1 MIPTMRYLLS
11 LLVVLGAS
19 PLLTAQLPEPVPV
32 VKDKDPASL
41 FFRRVFVPTKDLPS
55 LIKGSVPIRREE
67 VESMIQLINRS
78 AQANP
83 SADQVRIS
91 SARYRARLGGEQ
103 LVAGEAQL
111 QVERLELLVEDP
123 PKTADKDGPA
133 GKSDAIYL
141 LPLRPMR
148 LAIADA
154 FWHYGEDQ
162 EPLEAVVGRDA
173 IGHQVCLVPRP
184 GRLDFSWS
192 LKGRRDSL
200 GELQF
205 DLHLPASPTSQ
216 LLLELPANVT
226 PRINRGIV
234 SKAVVPAEDGSPDS
248 GESAAPGQSE
258 TLVWILELGGHDHV
272 RLTITPENPFRQREQ
287 LTFVRQVTSYGF
299 TNTGLDV
306 TIQLN
311 LDVYNEP
318 LRQLALELGEL
329 ELLEARVGEQ
339 PVRWSYRGQPNKG
352 SHELVLPE
360 PILGQNHQLVIRA
373 TGKLQLSRRWHLPV
387 VRLRNAFWREGEIQ
401 LRIPDDM
408 TLSRLGVGEGQV
420 TRVVPGE
427 AGVETRVI
435 QLHQPA
441 ADIEVVVERRK
452 EEIQLE
458 TALEVTVLPPR
469 VTARLTANLSST
481 YGSRFELAAVVSPG
495 WIVES
500 VETEPVSSID
510 SYDILSPGQDGSGG
524 QLQLLLKTAVGPERP
539 VQVIVRA
546 HRVAGTTGM
555 TGKNLQPLRFA
566 QVQEGNQVVSIRVD
580 PPFQLQLRR
589 DAELQRLKQEDVTPE
604 QATAVNAQGAALLYR
619 HSLAADDL
627 ALFVRRIQPRYATEI
642 AVQARI
648 VGNLFQERYLV
659 ECTPRSSSLNRL
671 LLHFSEPRDEL
682 IRWQIV
688 DDAAVSISAS
698 KLSIQ
703 EQAGLGISGGETWEL
718 ILSDPISR
726 RFVLDAQRDSVFAES
741 SRVSLLM
748 LPEATSQLASLA
760 ILSADEGEVKVE
772 TVRLKSI
779 PPRVIPVD
787 KYAPIRSM
795 YRYQPSLDSEV
806 TISRESSDSRNSH
819 AVVWQAMM
827 QSRFTT
833 NGVVHHRVSY
843 FVENTGRRQIRFL
856 LPGSLDDLHVLV
868 DGETVA
874 VNRLQGSGP
883 SASISLPE
891 NQRYC
896 TIQLNYRE
904 QASPLGAFTTLAAR
918 SPEPDCPVLDG
929 RWELLLPAG
938 YHPLHLD
945 TGLSGERDSVS
956 VGKRLFGPFWG
967 QEDTGTGF
975 VTDRSLPNQVL
986 QAGPDQAAKVIQ
998 HLDALLLRG
1007 TGGGRPA
1014 DWGELVTF
1022 SSQIPPVGNHQLWF
1036 DQRSVLASGVTP
1048 STRIPDEAHS
1058 MSSLVRAFRLQLLVN
1073 DGMVVVTSAE
1083 SPLLVGLPVQRN
1095 SDTLAIVPA
1104 SRESFQER
1112 VRNHGLMN
1120 SRVWVADGE
1129 LATIP
1134 WNRDADAASPGQA
1147 DRHWNTSWHPLQ
1159 VKMPVRMWVYNQV
1172 TMKSLAWAVF
1182 MLFVGLFSW
1191 LGLHRPTWCVRLAV
1205 ASFALAMLAPSICY
1219 PFPTA
1224 IWLAALVTQLVA
1236 IFRQRDVLAAEK
1248 PRKEDFSFRLQLA
1261 PRQLLILFV
1270 FFGLLGLTATWGQEP
1285 EDTSKAAS
1293 QLTSRVTVHRM
1304 LIPVDEENRPSG
1316 EYNFVPEEFF
1326 DELHR
1331 RSSQLTQRQKSWL
1344 IRSAHYVSGW
1354 EWSTD
1359 RQQLLDG
1366 VITATYQLEVL
1377 EDGENILLP
1386 IRADQVQVGDVLID
1400 GQPVQLEISSQDR
1413 RLSFVVDQA
1422 GSYELSLRLTPQRQ
1436 QQDGYSFIQFSIP
1449 AVSHSQ
1455 LRLQLPTD
1463 APLPQLPGCIGM
1475 MSHDEVSGQLVAE
1488 LGPLDELVVRWPK
1501 NALAEPVQSQLE
1513 VQPSYWL
1520 RVRPN
1525 AVTLDAQF
1533 RFKVLAGSVKNI
1545 QLETDP
1551 RLRLVSA
1558 RGAQFVAGQPRIRN
1572 DEQQTILLSLEDP
1585 QQQDFM
1591 LETTF
1596 YLNEASGIGNLQLP
1610 RLEVVADRYG
1620 DRLVAVTVSDQ
1631 LDWQVDSDE
1640 MVQQMD
1646 VEQFVENWGSDEV
1659 PQRSFR
1665 VSEGADWNIATKDRL
1680 PRLSATESL
1689 DVHVRQGRLNM
1700 LYTADLEI
1708 GDGSLFQL
1716 QLESPEGFELQEV
1729 VLEQD
1734 GVQVPVRTGSLDS
1747 QGIVLFLGRP
1757 VANVHRLV
1765 VRGEL
1770 AMDDMPCPV
1779 PVIRLR
1785 NTQSTESRTR
1795 VFRHHGVI
1803 VEFDKITDLANY
1815 RNGNEELVEGL
1826 PGRLVAE
1833 FTRVEKR
1840 ADAPVAP
1847 AMLLVKDGDRD
1858 IRAAMVTRVAQ
1869 QESQWMA
1876 AVECELTL
1884 DEAVI
1889 DQIRFEIPE
1898 DWAESIVV
1906 APEMS
1911 FEIRQIPLQSRQ
1923 HLILTPSRPLTG
1935 KARVGFAARLPA
1947 ASGTFLV
1954 PDILLLDTVRTVR
1967 YLVLPARLEESQ
1979 VQWATSGLQ
1988 RISALP
1994 EIFSDFSVDD
2004 TFLVFQGILPDFEA
2018 RISDVQQTGGH
2029 RQISLADIRVRHGQ
2043 DGRFFGVATLDLEPS
2058 GSERVVV
2065 QVPPGCELV
2074 HANVV
2079 GVAAHLAPIE
2089 EDRFRL
2095 SLFSSQLP
2103 QRVELVFKGKRE
2115 AAAAGS
2121 GTWLCDFPRLEDI
2134 PVVRTT
2140 WAILSNSESGLP
2152 EVTGGIQ
2159 PISGTSIE
2167 VGRLDQLMDMESL
2180 SSELAAVSQPVSRE
2194 DWYVPWQR
2202 QYQQAWKR
2210 LVREELRQEIL
2221 PGQSQLKRIESRQ
2234 QQIDPGVGLE
2244 EAMSDEETVYPPSY
2258 GDMFDALS
2266 AGSLTMTRFAST
2278 PGGAAPQIRF
2288 PGTQGSSPWATVGRW
2303 LLVLLVL
2310 AGIIQVRRNPI
2321 LGELL
2326 GRWPFAW
2333 GALAGIAWW
2342 LLLSPPLVGILLM
2355 LLSAGGALRSIRGS
2369 WINVTPDNRQQAAG
2383 TTVTFVKR

>member
-1 MIPTMRYLLS
+1 MISPTRYLLS
-11 LLVVLGAS
+11 LLVLLGTS
-19 PLLTAQLPEPVPV
+19 TLLTAQLPQPVPTL
-32 VKDKDPASL
+32 KGKDPASL

-55 LIKGSVPIRREE
+55 LIKGSVPIRRED
-67 VESMIQLINRS
+67 VESMIQLINRA

-83 SADQVRIS
+83 SADRVRIS

-111 QVERLELLVEDP
+111 QVERLEPPAEDS
-123 PKTADKDGPA
+123 PKTVDEDAPP
-133 GKSDAIYL
+133 GKGDELFL

-148 LAIADA
+148 LAIGAA
-154 FWHYGEDQ
+154 SWHYGEDQ
-162 EPLEAVVGRDA
+162 EPLAAIVGRDA
-173 IGHQVCLVPRP
+173 IGSQVCLVPRP

-234 SKAVVPAEDGSPDS
+234 SKAVVPAEDGSSDS
-248 GESAAPGQSE
+248 SGSATPGQPE
-258 TLVWILELGGHDHV
+258 TLVWTLELGGHDHV

-287 LTFVRQVTSYGF
+287 LTFLRQATSYGF

-318 LRQLALELGEL
+318 LRQIAVELGEL
-329 ELLEARVGEQ
+329 ELIEARVGEQ
-339 PVRWSYRGQPNKG
+339 PIQWSYRGQPNNG
-352 SHELVLPE
+352 YHELSLPE
-360 PILGQNHQLVIRA
+360 AILGQNHQLVIRA

-401 LRIPDDM
+401 LRIPHNM
-408 TLSRLGVGEGQV
+408 TLSRLRVGGGQV

-427 AGVETRVI
+427 ADVETRVI

-452 EEIQLE
+452 EEIQLD
-458 TALEVTVLPPR
+458 TALEIAVLPPR

-481 YGSRFELAAVVSPG
+481 YGSRFEIAAVVSPG

-510 SYDILSPGQDGSGG
+510 SYDILPAGQDGSGG

-539 VQVIVRA
+539 VRVIVRA
-546 HRVAGTTGM
+546 HRVAGAIGM
-555 TGKNLQPLRFA
+555 TGNNLQPLRFE
-566 QVQEGNQVVSIRVD
+566 QIQEGNQVVSIRVD

-589 DAELQRLKQEDVTPE
+589 DAELQRLKQEDLTPE

-619 HSLAADDL
+619 HSLAAEEM

-648 VGNLFQERYLV
+648 VGNLLQERYLV

-671 LLHFSEPRDEL
+671 VLHFSVPRDEL
-682 IRWQIV
+682 IRWQIE

-698 KLSIQ
+698 KLSVE

-718 ILSDPISR
+718 VLSDPISTQ
-726 RFVLDAQRDSVFAES
+726 FVLEAQRDSVFAES

-787 KYAPIRSM
+787 KYVPIRSM

-806 TISRESSDSRNSH
+806 TISRKTSDSRNSH

-904 QASPLGAFTTLAAR
+904 QTSPLGAFTTLTAR

-938 YHPLHLD
+938 YHPLHSD

-956 VGKRLFGPFWG
+956 VGKRLLGPFWG
-967 QEDTGTGF
+967 QDEAGAGF
-975 VTDRSLPNQVL
+975 ATDRSLPNQFS
-986 QAGPDQAAKVIQ
+986 QAGTDQAARTVQ
-998 HLDALLLRG
+998 QLDALLL
-1007 TGGGRPA
+1007 GGIGNGRPA
-1014 DWGELVTF
+1014 DWRELVTF
-1022 SSQIPPVGNHQLWF
+1022 SSQIPPVGDNELWF
-1036 DQRSVLASGVTP
+1036 DQRALLATGVTP
-1048 STRIPDEAHS
+1048 STSIPDEARS
-1058 MSSLVRAFRLQLLVN
+1058 MASLVRAFHLQLLVI
-1073 DGMVVVTSAE
+1073 DGLVVVTSTD
-1083 SPLLVGLPVQRN
+1083 SPLLVGLPVQWKG
-1095 SDTLAIVPA
+1095 DMLAIVSS
-1104 SRESFQER
+1104 SRESFPER
-1112 VRNHGLMN
+1112 VLKLGLMN
-1120 SRVWVADGE
+1120 SRVWVAHGE
-1129 LATIP
+1129 LAQIP
-1134 WNRDADAASPGQA
+1134 WNRNADAASPGQA
-1147 DRHWNTSWHPLQ
+1147 DRHWNVSWHPLQ
-1159 VKMPVRMWVYNQV
+1159 VKMPVRLRVYNQV

-1191 LGLHRPTWCVRLAV
+1191 LGLYRPAWCTRLAM
-1205 ASFALAMLAPSICY
+1205 ASFALAMLAPSISY

-1224 IWLAALVTQLVA
+1224 IWLAALVSQLPAV
-1236 IFRQRDVLAAEK
+1236 FRRREVLAKEK
-1248 PRKEDFSFRLQLA
+1248 PEGEEFSFRLQLA

-1270 FFGLLGLTATWGQEP
+1270 FFGLLGLTVTRGQEP
-1285 EDTSKAAS
+1285 EDAGKTVS
-1293 QLTSRVTVHRM
+1293 QPTSRATVHRM
-1304 LIPVDEENRPSG
+1304 LIPVDQENRPTG

-1331 RSSQLTQRQKSWL
+1331 RSSQLTQRQKNWL

-1354 EWSTD
+1354 EWSAD

-1377 EDGENILLP
+1377 EDGEQILLP
-1386 IRADQVQVGDVLID
+1386 IRADQVQVGDVLMD

-1413 RLSFVVDQA
+1413 RLSFLVDQA
-1422 GSYELSLRLTPQRQ
+1422 GSYELSLRLTPRRQRQ
-1436 QQDGYSFIQFSIP
+1436 DGFFFIQFSIP
-1449 AVSHSQ
+1449 SVSHSQ

-1463 APLPQLPGCIGM
+1463 ARLPQLPGCIGM

-1488 LGPLDELVVRWPK
+1488 LGPLDELVVRWPE

-1533 RFKVLAGSVKNI
+1533 RFKVLVGSVKNI

-1558 RGAQFVAGQPRIRN
+1558 RGAQFVAGQPRVRN

-1610 RLEVVADRYG
+1610 RLDVVADRYG

-1631 LDWQVDSDE
+1631 LDWQVESGE
-1640 MVQQMD
+1640 MVEQID

-1665 VSEGADWNIATKDRL
+1665 VSEGADWNIATKNRL

-1689 DVHVRQGRLNM
+1689 DVHVRQGRLNIM
-1700 LYTADLEI
+1700 YTADLDI

-1716 QLESPEGFELQEV
+1716 QLESPEGFELHAV
-1729 VLEQD
+1729 SLDQD
-1734 GVQVPVRTGSLDS
+1734 GIQIPVRATSFDG

-1757 VANVHRLV
+1757 VANVQRLI

-1770 AMDDMPCPV
+1770 AIDDMQFPV

-1785 NTQSTESRTR
+1785 NAQSTESRVR
-1795 VFRHHGVI
+1795 VFRHHGVV
-1803 VEFDKITDLANY
+1803 VEIDKITDLANY

-1833 FTRVEKR
+1833 FTRVEKH
-1840 ADAPVAP
+1840 ADGSVAP
-1847 AMLLVKDGDRD
+1847 AVLLVKDGDWD
-1858 IRAAMVTRVAQ
+1858 IRAAMVTRVSQ

-1876 AVECELTL
+1876 AVECELTVG
-1884 DEAVI
+1884 EAMV
-1889 DQIRFEIPE
+1889 DQLRFEIPE

-1906 APEMS
+1906 TPEMS

-1923 HLILTPSRPLTG
+1923 HLILTPARPFKG
-1935 KARVGFAARLPA
+1935 KARVGFTARLPA

-1954 PDILLLDTVRTVR
+1954 PDILLLDAVRTVR

-1988 RISALP
+1988 RIPALP
-1994 EIFSDFSVDD
+1994 GIFSDFSIDD

-2043 DGRFFGVATLDLEPS
+2043 NGRFFGVATLDLEPS
-2058 GSERVVV
+2058 GSERVIVR
-2065 QVPPGCELV
+2065 VPPGCELV

-2079 GVAAHLAPIE
+2079 GVAAHLAPLE
-2089 EDRFRL
+2089 EDRFSL

-2103 QRVELVFKGKRE
+2103 QRVELVFKGNRE
-2115 AAAAGS
+2115 ATGAGH
-2121 GTWLCDFPRLEDI
+2121 GTWQCDFPRLEDV

-2140 WAILSNSESGLP
+2140 WTILSDSESGLP
-2152 EVTGGIQ
+2152 QVTGGIQ

-2167 VGRLDQLMDMESL
+2167 VGRLDQLIDMKAL
-2180 SSELAAVSQPVSRE
+2180 SSELAAVSQPVSRD

-2210 LVREELRQEIL
+2210 LLREELQQEIS
-2221 PGQSQLKRIESRQ
+2221 PGKSQLKRIESRQ
-2234 QQIDPGVGLE
+2234 QQIEPGLE
-2244 EAMSDEETVYPPSY
+2244 AAMAEQETVHPPSY

-2266 AGSLTMTRFAST
+2266 AGSPTITRFTSV

-2288 PGTQGSSPWATVGRW
+2288 PGMQGSSLWAIAGRW
-2303 LLVLLVL
+2303 FLVLLAL
-2310 AGIIQVRRNPI
+2310 AGIIRVRRNPS

-2342 LLLSPPLVGILLM
+2342 LWLSPSLVGILLM

-2369 WINVTPDNRQQAAG
+2369 WINIAPDDRRLGAG
-2383 TTVTFVKR
+2383 STVTYVKR